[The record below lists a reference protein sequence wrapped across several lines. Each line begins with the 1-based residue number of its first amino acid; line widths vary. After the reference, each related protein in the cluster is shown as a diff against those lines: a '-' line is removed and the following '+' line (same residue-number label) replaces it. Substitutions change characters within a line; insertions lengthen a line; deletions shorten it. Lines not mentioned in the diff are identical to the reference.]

1 MSILR
6 VQTSLPKRAYLCTTA
21 MNMRPKFIATSL
33 RRISFILILILSAQY
48 SFANE
53 KVDSLIEVS
62 QTQIGFERAM
72 TQRLTG
78 IYCYNDY
85 KLDSARHFFSLALHN
100 TPKDSVSLQ
109 ADIYHKIGQ
118 CYYREE
124 DLPNTRTYYQKAAD
138 IYETTPSLKHK
149 FPRQLSL
156 IGRAYYD
163 VAEYDSAMVYY
174 LEAKRIYEDEEMYNE
189 EYGYLL
195 HFIGSVH
202 KRQENYDEACK
213 YYFEE
218 IDYGREHG
226 FRSIEAEGLYLSCIC
241 IDDQAEIKR
250 THLECLSIYEEE
262 ESGPRMIALMYQL
275 LAEDYSN
282 LGMIDSALFY
292 QMQSLEIHREQKDI
306 SHLAAILD
314 DIGGT
319 LTQLGRYSEAEKY
332 LDEALEVAAKT
343 GVKQY
348 IRYMDIYGTYYELN
362 YAKGNF
368 KEAIDDLSLM
378 YIYRDS
384 ATHQEHQDAI
394 QEMQLIYNTE
404 KQEAELEILKKDN
417 AIAENEKR
425 RAQKESEYQSTI
437 TSYLSVGGI
446 VVLLL
451 GIFVFIKYR
460 ESQKQKAL
468 ISEQKKTMEFQ
479 KALVEEKNKDI
490 TDSMVYA
497 SSIQKAIITSDEY
510 FKEMFR
516 DFFVIYKP
524 RDIVSGDF
532 YWAYETKDG
541 KKLIAVGDC
550 TGHGVPGAMMSMLGT
565 AFLNEIVIERKTMRP
580 ALVLEKLREQVKR
593 ALQNNV
599 SKDGMDMSFCL
610 IEGNKM
616 TFAGANL
623 PVYVVRNGDLT
634 EIKGDKQPVGYQP
647 TEEKPFTE
655 HVYTLEENDK
665 LYLFSD
671 GYADQFGGEKG
682 KKYKYKTFRDRLKTV
697 SQKALDEQCRIITE
711 EFDKWKGELE
721 QLDDVCV
728 IGVQI

>member
-1 MSILR
+1 MII
-6 VQTSLPKRAYLCTTA
+6 
-21 MNMRPKFIATSL
+21 RPKFIANPIP
-33 RRISFILILILSAQY
+33 RISVFLVLIFCAQN
-48 SFANE
+48 SFANP
-53 KVDSLIEVS
+53 KIDSLIEVS

-78 IYCYNDY
+78 IYCYKDY
-85 KLDSARHFFSLALHN
+85 RLDSAKHFFSLALHN
-100 TPKDSVSLQ
+100 SPKDSLGLI
-109 ADIYHKIGQ
+109 ADLYNKIGQ
-118 CYYREE
+118 CYYRVE
-124 DLPNTRTYYQKAAD
+124 DIPNTRIYYQKAAD
-138 IYETTPSLKHK
+138 IYETTPHLKHK

-156 IGRAYYD
+156 LGRAYYD

-174 LEAKRIYEDEEMYNE
+174 LEAKRIHEEEELFTED
-189 EYGYLL
+189 YGYLL

-202 KRQENYDEACK
+202 KRQENIEEACE
-213 YYFEE
+213 YYYEE
-218 IDYGREHG
+218 IDFGREHG
-226 FRSIEAEGLYLSCIC
+226 YRSIEAEGLYLSCIC
-241 IDDQAEIKR
+241 IEDEEEIKR

-262 ESGPRMIALMYQL
+262 ESGPQMIALMYQL

-282 LGMIDSALFY
+282 LDMIDSALFY
-292 QMQSLEIHREQKDI
+292 QMRSLEIHREQKDI

-319 LTQLGRYSEAEKY
+319 LTQLERYGEAEKY
-332 LDEALEVAAKT
+332 LNEALEVAAKT

-348 IRYMDIYGTYYELN
+348 IRYMDIYTTLYELDYAQGN
-362 YAKGNF
+362 YKDAL
-368 KEAIDDLSLM
+368 DDLNLM
-378 YIYRDS
+378 YLYRDS
-384 ATHQEHQDAI
+384 ATSQEHQNAI

-417 AIAENEKR
+417 AIAENEKK
-425 RAQKESEYQSTI
+425 RAQEESEYQSTI

-446 VVLLL
+446 IVLLL

-468 ISEQKKTMEFQ
+468 ISEQKHMMEFQ

-490 TDSMVYA
+490 TDSMIYA
-497 SSIQKAIITSDEY
+497 SSIQKAIITSDDY

-524 RDIVSGDF
+524 KDIVSGDF

-580 ALVLEKLREQVKR
+580 GVVLERLRKQVKR
-593 ALQNNV
+593 ALQNNE

-610 IEGNKM
+610 IEGSKM

-623 PVYVVRNGDLT
+623 PVYVVRDGELT
-634 EIKGDKQPVGYQP
+634 EIKGDKQPIGYQP

-655 HVYTLEENDK
+655 HVFELQENDT

-682 KKYKYKTFRDRLKTV
+682 KKYKYKTFRDRLKVV
-697 SQKALDEQCRIITE
+697 SQKALKEQREIITQ
-711 EFDKWKGELE
+711 EFDQWKGELE

-728 IGVQI
+728 VGVKI